1 MIDDRAT
8 EAWRIEPMRGVGA
21 LTFGLSPA
29 DVATLSDGYGA
40 PSPLMS
46 QAHVADDVEKVFA
59 ELGLANAISAEDLA
73 AIRAAAAGQAKLAT
87 QTLFGA
93 GPTLLEF
100 EEQRLSCVMVEPAC
114 GPATFEGRAVFDMS
128 ASDALRQFE
137 SANGGPGR
145 YRSTE
150 AAFDALA
157 VSLTGFSVCS
167 ADGSI
172 RPSSPDDEDFAGR
185 SIAVRHA
192 PYRPD
197 SEIGQFVTRSF
208 L

>member
-1 MIDDRAT
+1 MIDDQAI
-8 EAWRIEPMRGVGA
+8 EAWRIEPMRGLGA

-29 DVATLSDGYGA
+29 DVAALANVYGS

-59 ELGLANAISAEDLA
+59 ELGLADAISAEDLA
-73 AIRAAAAGQAKLAT
+73 AIRSAAAGQAGLST
-87 QTLFGA
+87 QTLFGD

-100 EEQRLSCVMVEPAC
+100 EADRLSCVMVEPAC
-114 GPATFEGRAVFDMS
+114 GPVTFRGQVVFDMS
-128 ASDALRQFE
+128 AQDALRMFE
-137 SANGGPGR
+137 AANGGPGR

-157 VSLTGFSVCS
+157 VSLTGFSATS
-167 ADGSI
+167 RDGSI
-172 RPSSPDDEDFAGR
+172 RLARSEDEDFLGR

-192 PYRPD
+192 PYRPE
-197 SEIGQFVTRSF
+197 SEVGQFVTHSV